1 MSITSFLSKTC
12 VQTAVYWGSPTNDGY
27 GGKTFA
33 APIEIFCRW
42 EDRNEIFIAANGD
55 EAVSK
60 SVVYVLLDLENEGY
74 LYLGT
79 LDELYDS
86 AESSG
91 VTLDPSEIVG
101 AQIIKR
107 FDKTPALNSTTEF
120 IRKAYLTSKNMV

>member
-1 MSITSFLSKTC
+1 MSITSFLTRTC
-12 VQTAVYWGSPTNDGY
+12 TQVAVYWGSPVNDGY

-33 APIEIFCRW
+33 TPIEIFCRW
-42 EDRNEIFIAANGD
+42 EDRNEVFVASNGD

-60 SVVYVLLDLENEGY
+60 SVVYILQDLDQEGY

-91 VTLDPSEIVG
+91 ITLAPSEIEG

-107 FDKTPALNSTTEF
+107 FDKQPALGSITEF
-120 IRKAYLTSKNMV
+120 LRKVYLTSKNMV